1 MVHGSHETAVSPWSD
16 GIKKCAIIESAKR
29 PLTKDLHVAIRTAE
43 AENSSLGY
51 AKGDGCSSD
60 RPLFISYCIFHI
72 ILYLFSTPD
81 SGCCASLVLLNIYI
95 RLTDGNSCRV
105 HSPVLSDPPD
115 NQ

>member
-51 AKGDGCSSD
+51 AKGDGSSSD
-60 RPLFISYCIFHI
+60 RPLFISYCIF
-72 ILYLFSTPD
+72 SAPQTRD
-81 SGCCASLVLLNIYI
+81 ASQSLVLLNKNNI
-95 RLTDGNSCRV
+95 LTDGNSCRV